1 MSIESVVHRLV
12 DVAAGLDRIG
22 EQEAPAL
29 HEAIDAAPAAEE
41 AAPAAPAADQAP
53 GADWRPPGL

>member
-22 EQEAPAL
+22 AHEAPAL
-29 HEAIDAAPAAEE
+29 HEAIDAAKTVAEDVAKDAPVIEGIASAA
-41 AAPAAPAADQAP
+41 
-53 GADWRPPGL
+53 GL

>member
-22 EQEAPAL
+22 AHEAPAL
-29 HEAIDAAPAAEE
+29 HEAIDAAKVVAEDVAR
-41 AAPAAPAADQAP
+41 AAPAVEEIAP
-53 GADWRPPGL
+53 GTFA